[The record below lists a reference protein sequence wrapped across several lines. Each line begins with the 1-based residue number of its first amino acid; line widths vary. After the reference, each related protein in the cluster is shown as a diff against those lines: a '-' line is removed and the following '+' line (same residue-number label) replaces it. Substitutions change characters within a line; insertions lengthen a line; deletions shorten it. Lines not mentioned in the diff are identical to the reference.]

1 MRLNLL
7 AKMVR
12 TVLCAVLV
20 GMGVYAPPQASAGVP
35 YPNDLYLTQQSDVTC
50 TLVSNAMMLR
60 ARTYLSNNSNWTAI
74 TESSL
79 MPFGWINGAGQRSNY
94 SATFGNCSYTVNQA
108 YVNGLTVAQLQSI
121 LASHPEGICIYVT
134 SIPHAQWVTDI
145 ENGVVYSADSSCAV
159 YFGRRPLSNTYQGQ
173 CCGYNQNTVLAN
185 VTSYWYVSSYNVPAN
200 TSYTTPS
207 ITQESQNLP
216 NGTYRIACYNDAS
229 YGLDVN
235 GLSTADEANVMINQY
250 NGGQNQQF
258 NVTFSGDHY
267 NIQAV
272 HSGKYLDLYQAK
284 SAPGTN
290 VQQYTIDGTDVQN
303 WVLEEAGEGAYY
315 IINNNGL
322 YMDVQDGAIGNGV
335 NVQGYTG
342 NQSNAQK
349 WFFVAVNETA
359 KIPDGD
365 YQIRLASNYSYGVVE
380 ETGKATSGSNVHLW
394 TVDDNSANHKWHVTY
409 LGDGYYSIRAKHSD
423 MALNLYN
430 GSYKGYANAQQYPFV
445 SNDAASMWMLK
456 DAGNGSFYIVNKNGL
471 FLDIYAASV
480 ANGTNIGGWCGNSSD
495 AQKWKFV
502 AVNGTQT
509 VKDGYY
515 NICSASNSNF
525 GLDVDRKSKENN
537 ANVQLNSMNG
547 GNNQKWAVK
556 YLGNGYYSIAAAH
569 SRKALDMEKGGI
581 DNGTNIQQ
589 YTNSAESNDAQQWII
604 KDAGNGTYYIINR
617 KGLFVD
623 IANGTMANGTN
634 IRGFVGNR
642 SVAQKWI
649 FSAVDVDTEPPV
661 ISDVKISNLTNS
673 GYTVTCT
680 VKDNEQVVSVTMPT
694 WSVANGQ
701 DDLKWYEATISG
713 NTATCYIKTENHN
726 NESGIYLTHIY
737 AYDDLGNST
746 STSAGEIDV
755 PVRNTDPDRL
765 PDGVYR
771 IASYSDANFG
781 LDVEALSTADE
792 ANVQL
797 YTYTGGKNQQFQVTY
812 SNGYYHLQALH
823 SGKNLDLY
831 RAGSASG
838 TNVQQYAVDGTDV
851 QNWKLQNTGDG
862 AYYIVNSNGLY
873 MDITGGVIANSTNIQ
888 GCTGNQTNAQKW
900 VFIAVNGTQT
910 LPDGDYQIRLTKD
923 FRYGIGVQDASDE
936 NGANVQLQAVNG
948 SDSQKWTVK
957 YLGDGYYSIRAKNS
971 GMALNINGMEYKG
984 NPNIQQHTFT
994 EGDGASEWILRE
1006 ADNGNFYII
1015 NKWGRFVDIFNGIFT
1030 EGTNINGWTGKS
1042 SDAQM
1047 FKFVAVDGEQS
1058 IKDGVYRIHTSTD
1071 RNLVLDVDH
1080 LLTDDCTNVQ
1090 LGTSNGGDNQKWR
1103 VTYLGS
1109 GYYSI
1114 VAVHSDKALDMKN
1127 SGINNGCNVQQY
1139 ENTADTNDAQQWI
1152 IRETGNDKEFYIIHK
1167 FGLFLDVADGSLV
1180 NGANVQGYTGNG
1192 SKAQRWVFTDV
1203 ETGSISGIDG
1213 PAVGKTIQKVE
1224 YYDVNG
1230 RLSEK
1235 PYEGFNLI
1243 VTIYNDGTKE
1253 VRKAF
1258 VK

>member
-1 MRLNLL
+1 
-7 AKMVR
+7 
-12 TVLCAVLV
+12 
-20 GMGVYAPPQASAGVP
+20 MGIVAPPQASAGVP

-121 LASHPEGICIYVT
+121 LASHPEGVCIYVT

-145 ENGVVYSADSSCAV
+145 ENGIVYSADSSAAV
-159 YFGRRPLSNTYQGQ
+159 YFGRRPLSQTLQGYY
-173 CCGYNQNTVLAN
+173 CGYNQNTVLAN

-207 ITQESQNLP
+207 ITQEKQNLP
-216 NGTYRIACYNDAS
+216 DGTYRIACYNDAS

-272 HSGKYLDLYQAK
+272 HSGKNLDLYQAK

-322 YMDVQDGAIGNGV
+322 YMDVANGV
-335 NVQGYTG
+335 IANGTNVQGYTG

-349 WFFVAVNETA
+349 WYFVAVNESQ

-365 YQIRLASNYSYGVVE
+365 YQIRLASNFAYGVAE
-380 ETGKATSGSNVHLW
+380 STGSSTSGSNVHLW
-394 TVDDNSANHKWHVTY
+394 TMENADHHKWSVKY
-409 LGDGYYSIRAKHSD
+409 LGDGYYSICLKLGG

-445 SNDAASMWMLK
+445 ANDAASMWMLK

-471 FLDIYAASV
+471 FLDVKDGAV
-480 ANGTNIGGWCGNSSD
+480 ANGTNLGGWCGNSSD

-509 VKDGYY
+509 IKDGYY
-515 NICSASNSNF
+515 NIRSAKDNNF
-525 GLDVDRKSKENN
+525 GLDVEKASKANS
-537 ANVQLNSMNG
+537 ANVLLYTMTG
-547 GNNQKWAVK
+547 ANNQKWNVK
-556 YLGNGYYSIAAAH
+556 YLGNGYYSMAAAH
-569 SRKALDMEKGGI
+569 SRKALDMQNAGI
-581 DNGTNIQQ
+581 DNYCNVQQ
-589 YTNSAESNDAQQWII
+589 YDNSAATNDAQQWLI
-604 KDAGNGTYYIINR
+604 KETGDGAYYIIHK
-617 KGLFVD
+617 KGLFLDV
-623 IANGTMANGTN
+623 ANGTMANETN
-634 IRGFVGNR
+634 VRGHVGNC
-642 SVAQKWI
+642 SSAQKWI
-649 FSAVDVDTEPPV
+649 FTTVDIDKEAPV
-661 ISDVKISNLTNS
+661 ISDVKISNLTNA

-680 VKDNEQVVSVTMPT
+680 VKDNEGVTSVTMPT

-713 NTATCYIKTENHN
+713 NTATCEIKTSNHN

-737 AYDDLGNST
+737 AYDEVGNTT

-755 PVRNTDPDRL
+755 PVKSIDPNRL

-771 IASYSDANFG
+771 IVCYDNMNYG
-781 LDVEALSTADE
+781 LDVAGLSTANE
-792 ANVQL
+792 ANVMINE
-797 YTYTGGKNQQFQVTY
+797 YNGGKNQQFRVS
-812 SNGYYHLQALH
+812 SNGDYFHLQALH

-831 RAGSASG
+831 MARSTPG
-838 TNVQQYAVDGTDV
+838 TNVQQYEIDGTDV
-851 QNWKLQNTGDG
+851 QNWSLQAAGEGT
-862 AYYIVNSNGLY
+862 YYIVNSNGLY
-873 MDITGGVIANSTNIQ
+873 MDVADGVIANGTNVQ
-888 GCTGNQTNAQKW
+888 GYTGNQSNAQKW
-900 VFIAVNGTQT
+900 VFIAVNDEQT
-910 LPDGDYQIRLTKD
+910 IPDGDYEIRLTKD
-923 FRYGIGVQDASDE
+923 FRYVVGVEGASTD
-936 NGANVQLQAVNG
+936 NAASVQLQRSTGADN
-948 SDSQKWTVK
+948 QKWTVK
-957 YLGDGYYSIRAKNS
+957 YLGNGYYSLTAKHS
-971 GMALNINGMEYKG
+971 DMALNLDGKAYKG
-984 NPNIQQHTFT
+984 NPNIQQHPYT
-994 EGDGASEWILRE
+994 EGDDASEWILRE
-1006 ADNGNFYII
+1006 AGNGDFYII
-1015 NKWGRFVDIFNGIFT
+1015 NKCGRFVDIYNGVFT
-1030 EGTNINGWTGKS
+1030 DGTNIGGWTGNS
-1042 SDAQM
+1042 SDAQK
-1047 FKFVAVDGEQS
+1047 FKFVAVDGQQT
-1058 IKDGVYRIHTSTD
+1058 IADGLYQIRTSSNRD
-1071 RNLVLDVDH
+1071 LVLDVD
-1080 LLTDDCTNVQ
+1080 LASTENSANVQ
-1090 LGTSNGGDNQKWR
+1090 LCTSNNGDNQKWR
-1103 VTYLGS
+1103 VTYLGN

-1114 VAVHSDKALDMKN
+1114 VAVHSDKALDMQN

-1139 ENTADTNDAQQWI
+1139 ENTAESNEAQQWI
-1152 IRETGNDKEFYIIHK
+1152 IRSTGVDKEFYIIHK
-1167 FGLFLDVADGSLV
+1167 FGLFLDVTSAVIANGS
-1180 NGANVQGYTGNG
+1180 NIQGYEGNG
-1192 SKAQRWVFTDV
+1192 SVAQRWVFTDA
-1203 ETGSISGIDG
+1203 ETGNLSGIDS
-1213 PAVGKTIQKVE
+1213 PVVGKTVERVE

-1235 PYEGFNLI
+1235 PYAGFNLI

-1253 VRKAF
+1253 VKKTF
-1258 VK
+1258 VR